1 MMTRIGPGR
10 TLSIYLS
17 LTFLRWIGG
26 FFLLGTAII
35 FLADVIE
42 LVRRSVDR
50 ESFNAAEAVAASF
63 FKTPSLTEE
72 FLPFAVLFGA
82 IAAFL
87 ALNRR
92 LELAVM
98 RAAGIS
104 AWQFILP
111 GILTVIA
118 LGIVS
123 TTLYNP
129 LSAAARERSEA
140 LSARVLGNEA
150 RMLTGSSSS
159 VWFRQEGPNGGSI
172 MHARAATSDG
182 LTLFGVVGHLLDSEN
197 RFIGRVEGD
206 TASLTPGEWV
216 LTNVTRYDVEG
227 NATQEESAV
236 VQTAL
241 TPVEVRE
248 AVARPDTIS
257 FWRLPDAVS
266 LAERAGLP
274 AHRFALQYQVL
285 LARPLL
291 LAAMVLIAASVSLR
305 LVRLGGVTR
314 AISGGIVA
322 GFALYIAS
330 AVASDLGEAGAVP
343 PIFAAWLPGIGAALF
358 GISALLHSEDG

>member
-1 MMTRIGPGR
+1 MMARIGPGR
-10 TLSIYLS
+10 TLSFYLAT
-17 LTFLRWIGG
+17 TFFRWIVG

-42 LVRRSVDR
+42 LVRRASDR
-50 ESFNAAEAVAASF
+50 ETFNAAEAVAASF
-63 FKTPSLTEE
+63 FKTPSLSEE
-72 FLPFAVLFGA
+72 FMPFAVLFGA

-111 GILTVIA
+111 GIVTVLLI
-118 LGIVS
+118 GVFS
-123 TTLYNP
+123 TTVYNP
-129 LSAAARERSEA
+129 LSAAARERSEE

-150 RMLTGSSSS
+150 RILTGSAQS

-172 MHARAATSDG
+172 IHARAASSDG
-182 LTLFGVVGHLLDSEN
+182 LTLFGVEAHLLDAEN
-197 RFIGRVEGD
+197 RFAGRVEAA
-206 TASLTPGEWV
+206 TASLEPGEWL
-216 LTNVTRYDVEG
+216 LTDVTRYDVDG
-227 NATQEESAV
+227 NSVHQDTTTVE
-236 VQTAL
+236 TAL
-241 TPVEVRE
+241 TAIEVRE
-248 AVARPDTIS
+248 AVARPDSIS

-274 AHRFALQYQVL
+274 THRFALQFQVL

-314 AISGGIVA
+314 AVTGGIVA

-330 AVASDLGEAGAVP
+330 AVASDLGEAGAVAP
-343 PIFAAWLPGIGAALF
+343 VLAAWLPGIGAVLF
-358 GISALLHSEDG
+358 GVSSLLHSEDG